1 MPGLIDGA
9 GTRWYRKSGMEYRD
23 GVAGAAW
30 TERWRREGV
39 PLRTQSS
46 KAGMGGHHSRL
57 NSLWPLGLVVLVMI
71 GGCGRGRA
79 PNPPSFTSP
88 PDNSYEYVPEV
99 DAYRVLVNDEL
110 SLTVLGNPEL
120 SGPTRVLPDGTVTV
134 PGVGS
139 IYVLGMELN
148 EVTQK
153 VAESLSQV
161 VRFPRV
167 SVGVTRYGERRIF
180 VMGEV
185 VIPGDHEYHRG
196 MSTLGAIAQAGGF
209 KNTGKTSS
217 VMVLRRLGAA
227 EVVAFRVDLSEA
239 LKGENLGRDLLVKPF
254 DIVYVPKTFIASVN
268 VLMDQ
273 YFRQMTPPF
282 SLYLEGWQA
291 LHLGESDV
299 RFVGF

>member
-1 MPGLIDGA
+1 M
-9 GTRWYRKSGMEYRD
+9 S
-23 GVAGAAW
+23 
-30 TERWRREGV
+30 
-39 PLRTQSS
+39 
-46 KAGMGGHHSRL
+46 
-57 NSLWPLGLVVLVMI
+57 
-71 GGCGRGRA
+71 
-79 PNPPSFTSP
+79 
-88 PDNSYEYVPEV
+88 
-99 DAYRVLVNDEL
+99 
-110 SLTVLGNPEL
+110 
-120 SGPTRVLPDGTVTV
+120 V

-139 IYVLGMELN
+139 TYVLGLDLN

-153 VAESLSQV
+153 VTESLSEL

-167 SVGVTRYGERRIF
+167 SVAVTNYGERRIF

-185 VIPGDHEYHRG
+185 TIPGDHEYHRG

-209 KNTGKTSS
+209 KNSGKTSS

-254 DIVYVPKTFIASVN
+254 DIVYVPRTFIASVN

-282 SLYLEGWQA
+282 SLYLQGWQA
-291 LHLGESDV
+291 LHIGESDV
-299 RFVGF
+299 RFVSF